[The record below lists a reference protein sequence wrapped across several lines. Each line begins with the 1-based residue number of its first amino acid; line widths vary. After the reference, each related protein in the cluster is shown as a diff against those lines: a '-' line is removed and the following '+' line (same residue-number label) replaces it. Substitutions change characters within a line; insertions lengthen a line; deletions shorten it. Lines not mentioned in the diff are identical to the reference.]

1 MAQNLVT
8 QRFARLCVRAQ
19 EQRLRSSGHTREVWC
34 LVSCECDASRT
45 FWVRASHL
53 VSGRTKSC
61 GCLKREVTAAR
72 NRESVKH
79 GKYGT
84 LLYRCWT
91 HIVQRTTNPRNK
103 AFPLY
108 GGRGITLY
116 PPWLHDPAAFIAYIE
131 QVLGERPSAY
141 HSLDRKDNNG
151 NYEPGNLRW
160 ATSSEQARNR
170 RDNVSIRWHDG
181 STVTLAE
188 VSERVGVA
196 LGTLWR
202 RKNRGWTDAQILA
215 GSRL

>member
-1 MAQNLVT
+1 MPGFMRV
-8 QRFARLCVRAQ
+8 RRLTYF
-19 EQRLRSSGHTREVWC
+19 LGSSVVPGKWT
-34 LVSCECDASRT
+34 
-45 FWVRASHL
+45 
-53 VSGRTKSC
+53 
-61 GCLKREVTAAR
+61 AR

-160 ATSSEQARNR
+160 AS
-170 RDNVSIRWHDG
+170 
-181 STVTLAE
+181 
-188 VSERVGVA
+188 
-196 LGTLWR
+196 
-202 RKNRGWTDAQILA
+202 
-215 GSRL
+215 